1 MDVFGVTVGDG
12 FVVVV
17 LLLVVLGV
25 LVCVSGWVSLCQQV
39 IVSVL
44 VCLVCCVC
52 LEEVVVLV
60 QAFVCVYVL
69 CVRYVSAI

>member
-12 FVVVV
+12 VVVVV

-25 LVCVSGWVSLCQQV
+25 LGCVSGWVSFCQQV

-60 QAFVCVYVL
+60 QAFVCVCSV
-69 CVRYVSAI
+69 C